1 MRRIVK
7 VTLYKQYEVEQ
18 ELDISEGIGDD
29 FRQSIYEQVIEEL
42 TDIVDNG
49 DYIVREERD
58 CEIFD
63 ENMFTIPYLKGGNY
77 LK

>member
-1 MRRIVK
+1 MKRTVK

-18 ELDISEGIGDD
+18 ELDIPEGVGDD

-42 TDIVDNG
+42 IDIVDNE
-49 DYIVREERD
+49 DYIVGEESD
-58 CEIFD
+58 CKIFD
-63 ENMFTIPYLKGGNY
+63 ENMSTIPCLKGGNY